1 MAFKPEA
8 TMNWSVS
15 EGEIFLRVGWKRKTA
30 SRARTRGGWDC
41 LERNPQLGQPIMA
54 LPVLKALVR
63 LLELLAWL
71 EVRGALQLLQ
81 PYHS

>member
-1 MAFKPEA
+1 MALEPES
-8 TMNWSVS
+8 TMNWSIG

-41 LERNPQLGQPIMA
+41 LERNPQQVESIKTL
-54 LPVLKALVR
+54 LVVLALVR